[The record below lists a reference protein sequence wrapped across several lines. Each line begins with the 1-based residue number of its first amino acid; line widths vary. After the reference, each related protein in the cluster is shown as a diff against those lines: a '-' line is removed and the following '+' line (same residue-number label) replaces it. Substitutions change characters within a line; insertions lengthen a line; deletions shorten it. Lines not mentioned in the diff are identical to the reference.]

1 MRLQAAPVQTSSRA
15 QVFAANCL
23 ASDTVGDVVYI
34 TGDKLGLFYQVT
46 QVDIDDLTK
55 MPAAGVIIVKG
66 SSTECIVQYAGIIQN
81 IYTGLTP
88 QLSLFVGTNGR
99 LTHTVP
105 PHPTTG
111 PRVHQMMGIAIATT
125 ALLLDIKS
133 PIILAV

>member
-1 MRLQAAPVQTSSRA
+1 MRLQTAPVQASRP
-15 QVFAANCL
+15 QVFVANCL
-23 ASDTVGDVVYI
+23 ASDVVGDVVYI
-34 TGDKLGLFYQVT
+34 TGDKAGLFYQVT
-46 QVDIDDLTK
+46 KVDIDDLTK

-66 SSTECIVQYAGIIQN
+66 SSTECIVQTAGIIAG

-105 PHPTTG
+105 PQPTTG

-125 ALLLDIKS
+125 ELLLDMKS
-133 PIILAV
+133 PIILTT